1 MARRGAL
8 DRDDA
13 SISRVDRMEC
23 GPPINQEHV
32 LIKRRYNGHPDE
44 TARIASGL
52 PDRDPTNGIQAFLQ
66 RLSMGASEPF
76 VEDWTIGT

>member
-1 MARRGAL
+1 MARRGSL

-32 LIKRRYNGHPDE
+32 LIKRRYNGPDE
-44 TARIASGL
+44 TAQIASR
-52 PDRDPTNGIQAFLQ
+52 PSDRDPTSAIRAFLK
-66 RLSMGASEPF
+66 RLSE
-76 VEDWTIGT
+76 E